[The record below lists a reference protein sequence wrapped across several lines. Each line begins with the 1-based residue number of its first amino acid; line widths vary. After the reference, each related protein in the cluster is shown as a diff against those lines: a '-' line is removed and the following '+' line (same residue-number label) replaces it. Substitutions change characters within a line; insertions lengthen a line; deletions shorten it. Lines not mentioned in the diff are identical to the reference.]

1 MKDFPSYTPIIYY
14 YSDKT
19 KRDKFKDQID
29 KCCGSL
35 IYTENNTFYFNPY
48 QGGYII
54 PDSIADDGCIV
65 PGEWFNIDA
74 IKYAIDF
81 QPFDNKDSWLIAT
94 SMYSKDLFYNILS
107 DIRDIKLKILNNEFN
122 IQKWKITNN

>member
-1 MKDFPSYTPIIYY
+1 MKDFPSYTSIIYY

-19 KRDKFKDQID
+19 KSDKLKNKID
-29 KCCGSL
+29 KCCGTL

-54 PDSIADDGCIV
+54 PDSITDDGCIV
-65 PGEWFNIDA
+65 PDDWFNINA

-107 DIRDIKLKILNNEFN
+107 DIREFKLKILNNEFN
-122 IQKWKITNN
+122 IQKWKVTNN